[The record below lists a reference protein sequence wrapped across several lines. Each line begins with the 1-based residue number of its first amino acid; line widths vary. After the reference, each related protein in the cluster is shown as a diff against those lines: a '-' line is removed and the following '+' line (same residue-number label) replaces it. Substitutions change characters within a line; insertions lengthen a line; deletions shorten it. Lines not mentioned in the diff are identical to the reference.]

1 MVVHSTDVKK
11 HAKIVV
17 MGSFLLVAAAI
28 HTLERNILSAQMSI
42 KIPSELVCP
51 KLRATIPSQA
61 SKEAEANH
69 IQMAVTGFE
78 EDTYSP
84 TNARRTRV

>member
-1 MVVHSTDVKK
+1 
-11 HAKIVV
+11 
-17 MGSFLLVAAAI
+17 
-28 HTLERNILSAQMSI
+28 MSI

-51 KLRATIPSQA
+51 KLRATIPSKA

-84 TNARRTRV
+84 TNARRARV